1 MATTLPPEPAAEL
14 RRAPVQARGR
24 QTVQLILDSAS
35 ALLADEGLGALNT
48 NAIAARAGISVAAL
62 YRYFDGKLSI
72 LRQLAIA
79 VEVERDDLIAM
90 ALASFAETPD
100 WRTWVDGLVHRLADF
115 RVEHAAGAELR
126 TALMVIPELRELQRE
141 YDDQR
146 VQVLTEAFLR
156 RSPSLDPDAARTVA
170 SVALAT
176 NPPVLDRAC
185 RDGKVDRSVVAA
197 QVTMLTA
204 LLGTLF
210 D

>member
-1 MATTLPPEPAAEL
+1 M

-24 QTVQLILDSAS
+24 QTVQLVLDSAA
-35 ALLADEGLGALNT
+35 ALIAEEGLGALNT
-48 NAIAARAGISVAAL
+48 NAVAARAGISIAAL
-62 YRYFDGKLSI
+62 YRYFNGRLSI
-72 LRQLAIA
+72 LAQLAIGI
-79 VEVERDDLIAM
+79 ETERDDLIAM
-90 ALASFAETPD
+90 GLASFSETPD
-100 WRTWVDGLVHRLADF
+100 WRTWVDELVHRLADF

-126 TALMVIPELRELQRE
+126 TAMTVIPELRELQRE
-141 YDDQR
+141 YDDRR

-156 RSPSLDPDAARTVA
+156 RSPNLDPDAARTVA
-170 SVALAT
+170 TVALVT

-185 RDGKVDRSVVAA
+185 RDGSVDRSIVAA